1 MGLTELNLV
10 LLLGSAVLLAAIVAL
25 RFATRIG
32 LPGLLVYLA
41 IGLALQPVIHFNDAR
56 RAQNLALAALAL
68 ILAEGGLT
76 ARWDD
81 VRDAVPA
88 SILLSTIG
96 VGVSLVVV
104 GLLAHPIIGGSWRF
118 AFLLGAVVSSTDA
131 AAVFSMLRRLRLPPQ
146 LTGVLELESG
156 LNDAPAVIAVVLLS
170 AEHPQTNPVVVAGL
184 VGYELVI
191 GGAIGFALAWAGVQ
205 GLRRIALPA
214 SGLYPLA
221 VLGFAIASYAAAS
234 LAHASG
240 FLAVYVAGLVLGNS
254 RLPHR
259 PATRG
264 FAEGVAWMAQIGLFV
279 MLGILATPSALHT
292 EIGPAVAVGAVLLLL
307 ARPLAVVSSLAWL
320 RLPRLRSHWM
330 TWSQQLFLSWAGLRG
345 AVPIVLAT
353 VPVTAGV
360 AHSARLFDIVFVLVV
375 VFTLVQGPTL
385 PTVATALHVTAPG
398 EASDLG
404 VEAAPLGD
412 IDADLL
418 QLRIPPDSRLHGV
431 EIFELRLP
439 KGSGVTLVVRDGVG
453 FVPTPETQLRHG
465 DELLVVATSRSR
477 LEVERRLRAVSRRG
491 RLAAWYGERGR

>member
-1 MGLTELNLV
+1 MEVTHVDLA
-10 LLLGSAVLLAAIVAL
+10 LLLGAAVLLTAIVAL
-25 RFATRIG
+25 RYATRLG
-32 LPGLLVYLA
+32 VPGLLAYLA
-41 IGLALQPVIHFNDAR
+41 IGLALQPVIHFDDPG
-56 RAQNLALAALAL
+56 RAQDIALPALAL
-68 ILAEGGLT
+68 ILAEGGLS

-88 SILLSTIG
+88 SILLSLVG
-96 VGVSLVVV
+96 VGVSLAVV
-104 GLLAHPIIGGSWRF
+104 GLLAHPVLGGSWRL
-118 AFLLGAVVSSTDA
+118 AFLLGAIVSSTDA
-131 AAVFSMLRRLRLPPQ
+131 AAVLSTLRHLRLPKR
-146 LTGVLELESG
+146 LVGVLELESG
-156 LNDAPAVIAVVLLS
+156 LNDAPAVIAVALLS
-170 AEHPQTNPVVVAGL
+170 AEHPQTNALVIVGL
-184 VGYELVI
+184 TAYELVAGAVI
-191 GGAIGFALAWAGVQ
+191 GIVAAWLGVQ

-214 SGLYPLA
+214 SGLYPVA
-221 VLGFAIASYAAAS
+221 VLGFAVVAYAAAS

-240 FLAVYVAGLVLGNS
+240 FLAVYVAGLILGNA

-264 FAEGVAWMAQIGLFV
+264 FADGVAWMAQIGLFV
-279 MLGILATPSALHT
+279 MLGVLATPSALHR
-292 EIGPAVAVGAVLLLL
+292 EIGPAVAVGAALLLIG
-307 ARPLAVVSSLAWL
+307 RPLAVFASVAFL
-320 RLPRLRSHWM
+320 RLPRLRRFRLNLPD
-330 TWSQQLFLSWAGLRG
+330 QLFLSWAGLRG

-360 AHSARLFDIVFVLVV
+360 AHSSRLFDIVFVLVV

-385 PTVATALHVTAPG
+385 PAVARALRVTAPG
-398 EASDLG
+398 EAADLG
-404 VEAAPLGD
+404 VEAAPLVD

-453 FVPTPETQLRHG
+453 FVPTPETQLRVG

-491 RLAAWYGERGR
+491 RLAAWYGERGG